1 MSEQASDFIR
11 DMIRAD
17 VAAGKYGGSVVT
29 RFPPEPNGYLHIG
42 HAKAICLD
50 FGAALEFGGR
60 CHLRMDDTNPTTE
73 SMEYV
78 EAIQRDVRWL
88 GFDWGPHMY
97 YASDYFERFYDLG
110 EKLIRL
116 GRAYVCDLTEDEF
129 SEKYRGTI
137 SEAGRESPFRK
148 RPADESLDLFRRMR
162 KGEFKAG
169 ERVLRAKIDMASPN
183 MKMRDPPLVRI
194 KHAHH
199 YRTGDDWCLYPLY
212 DYAHCLEDSFEGVT
226 HSLCTM
232 EFESARELYDWV
244 IAATEVP
251 HVPHQTEFA
260 RLNLTYTVMSKRKLL
275 ELVEQKR
282 VSGWDDPRLP
292 TIAGLR
298 RRGFT
303 PTAIREFCSRI
314 GIAKNL
320 STVDVALL
328 EACVR
333 DDLDRRSP
341 RVMAV
346 LRPLKLVIESVPPGA
361 EESID
366 APYWPESKT
375 AEGVPESASPTR
387 PLTFSRT
394 VLIEQDDFME
404 QPPAGYHRL
413 APGRSVRLRHAYVVT
428 CTGVVKNEQGELTEV
443 HCTHDPSTRGGGT
456 PDGKRVDGT
465 IHWVSA
471 ERAVDLEVRLYDRL
485 FSVETPGEGG
495 RDPIED
501 LNPRSLEI
509 VRAKGEPSLASAK
522 AGDRFQFERL
532 GYFYAD
538 PDTQP
543 GALVA
548 NRVVP
553 LKDSWAK
560 VAKKNETKGESAPR
574 KERAVDRGAPRP
586 QQKKPEAVE
595 LSAEAA
601 TLRDAHGLPDEAA
614 RVIAQEA
621 LLSALMTETLAAPG
635 GAALAKPV
643 ALLLV
648 NEVLGEARSRKL
660 EALPFGGVALVEL
673 STLLKEGTLSSAQVK
688 EVLGEMIQA
697 GKAPRAI
704 VKEKGLAQIATSDA
718 LEPLVDEVLA
728 ANTDAVGRFRA
739 GNANVI
745 GALVGMV
752 MKKSGG
758 RANAKLVTELLK
770 AKLG

>member
-1 MSEQASDFIR
+1 MSENTSDFIR

-17 VAAGKYGGSVVT
+17 VAAGKYEGRVVT

-50 FGAALEFGGR
+50 FGAAREFGGR

-88 GFDWGPHMY
+88 GFDWGEHMY
-97 YASDYFERFYDLG
+97 YASDYFERFYELG

-116 GRAYVCDLTEDEF
+116 GRAYVCDLPEEEF

-137 SEAGRESPFRK
+137 SEAGRESPYRK
-148 RPADESLDLFRRMR
+148 RPVDESLDLFRRMR
-162 KGEFKAG
+162 KGEFQAG

-199 YRTGDDWCLYPLY
+199 YRTGDSWCIYPLY

-244 IAATEVP
+244 IAATEVL

-260 RLNLTYTVMSKRKLL
+260 RLNLTYTLMSKRKLL

-282 VSGWDDPRLP
+282 VNGWDDPRLP
-292 TIAGLR
+292 TLAGLR

-303 PTAIREFCSRI
+303 PAAIREFCSKI

-328 EACVR
+328 ESCVR
-333 DDLDRRSP
+333 DDLDRLSP

-346 LRPLKLVIESVPPGA
+346 LRPLKVVIESLPEGSS
-361 EESID
+361 ESID
-366 APYWPESKT
+366 APYWPESKKG
-375 AEGVPESASPTR
+375 EGAPAGATTSR

-394 VLIEQDDFME
+394 VFIERDDFME

-413 APGRSVRLRHAYVVT
+413 APGRAVRLRHAYVVT
-428 CTGVVKNEQGELTEV
+428 CTGVEKNEQGEV
-443 HCTHDPSTRGGGT
+443 VVVRCTHDPSTRGGAT
-456 PDGKRVDGT
+456 PDGKRIEGT
-465 IHWVSA
+465 LHWVSA
-471 ERAVDLEVRLYDRL
+471 EHAVDIEVRLYDRL
-485 FSVETPGEGG
+485 FSVEAPGDGG
-495 RDPIED
+495 RDPFED

-509 VRAKGEPSLASAK
+509 VRAKGEPSLARASA
-522 AGDRFQFERL
+522 GERFQFERL
-532 GYFYAD
+532 GFFYAD
-538 PDTQP
+538 PDTRP

-553 LKDSWAK
+553 LRDSWAK
-560 VAKKNETKGESAPR
+560 ATKKAEPKGDAAPK
-574 KERAVDRGAPRP
+574 KERAADKGSPRAPE
-586 QQKKPEAVE
+586 KKPEALE
-595 LSAEAA
+595 LSREA
-601 TLRDAHGLPDEAA
+601 TMLRDIYGLPAEAA
-614 RVIAQEA
+614 RVIAQEP
-621 LLSALMTETLAAPG
+621 LLAALMTDALTSPG
-635 GAALAKPV
+635 GPELAKAV

-648 NEVLGEARSRKL
+648 NEVLGETRSQKL
-660 EALPFGGVALVEL
+660 EALPFGGHALVEVA
-673 STLLKEGTLSSAQVK
+673 TLLKEGTLSSAQVK
-688 EVLGEMIQA
+688 EVLSEMIQS
-697 GKAPRAI
+697 GKAPREI
-704 VKEKGLAQIATSDA
+704 VQAKGLAQIATSDA
-718 LEPLVDEVLA
+718 LEPMVDEVLA
-728 ANTDAVGRFRA
+728 ANADAVGRYRA

-770 AKLG
+770 TKLG

>member
-1 MSEQASDFIR
+1 
-11 DMIRAD
+11 
-17 VAAGKYGGSVVT
+17 
-29 RFPPEPNGYLHIG
+29 
-42 HAKAICLD
+42 
-50 FGAALEFGGR
+50 
-60 CHLRMDDTNPTTE
+60 
-73 SMEYV
+73 
-78 EAIQRDVRWL
+78 
-88 GFDWGPHMY
+88 
-97 YASDYFERFYDLG
+97 
-110 EKLIRL
+110 
-116 GRAYVCDLTEDEF
+116 
-129 SEKYRGTI
+129 
-137 SEAGRESPFRK
+137 
-148 RPADESLDLFRRMR
+148 
-162 KGEFKAG
+162 
-169 ERVLRAKIDMASPN
+169 
-183 MKMRDPPLVRI
+183 
-194 KHAHH
+194 
-199 YRTGDDWCLYPLY
+199 
-212 DYAHCLEDSFEGVT
+212 
-226 HSLCTM
+226 
-232 EFESARELYDWV
+232 
-244 IAATEVP
+244 
-251 HVPHQTEFA
+251 
-260 RLNLTYTVMSKRKLL
+260 
-275 ELVEQKR
+275 
-282 VSGWDDPRLP
+282 
-292 TIAGLR
+292 
-298 RRGFT
+298 
-303 PTAIREFCSRI
+303 
-314 GIAKNL
+314 
-320 STVDVALL
+320 
-328 EACVR
+328 
-333 DDLDRRSP
+333 
-341 RVMAV
+341 
-346 LRPLKLVIESVPPGA
+346 VPPGA

-688 EVLGEMIQA
+688 EVLGEMIQT